1 MRLCTA
7 NNFRVTEKLQNCAM
21 DTGRGNDLL
30 HRSGYAISP
39 WHPQQVLEPQRRRL
53 RITRSSVLV
62 ESTPLWHEA
71 HGYRVRQKVPPK
83 DF

>member
-30 HRSGYAISP
+30 HRSGYATSP
-39 WHPQQVLEPQRRRL
+39 WHPQQVLEPATEATSANNQIISAGRVD
-53 RITRSSVLV
+53 SVV
-62 ESTPLWHEA
+62 A
-71 HGYRVRQKVPPK
+71 
-83 DF
+83 